1 MNKLWQDY
9 TINKDDTSID
19 IKCNISIYEDIDTLS
34 FSYPFLVVLESSS
47 DELAMKLTDN
57 DRYVYVGYRVFDG
70 VFSLYIYLSKE
81 EDVNAF
87 DGHTYRLEEDHGW
100 QMYYK
105 YLYPTMEQ
113 WQSIENSL
121 LCDKVENYNEE
132 ILKHKLTFQSEFKKA
147 SLIEDLEE
155 EGFEI
160 EEEFVNSEGYNG
172 LYFSRK
178 DMVGLENLDKLTI
191 YLKQFLKIY
200 DALYEGWKVR

>member
-9 TINKDDTSID
+9 TINKDDKSID

-34 FSYPFLVVLESSS
+34 FSYPFLLVLESSS
-47 DELAMKLTDN
+47 DELAMKLIDN

-81 EDVNAF
+81 EDVNVF

-121 LCDKVENYNEE
+121 LCDKLEE
-132 ILKHKLTFQSEFKKA
+132 YKEEVLKHKLTFQSEFKKA

-160 EEEFVNSEGYNG
+160 EEEFVNSEGYNR

-178 DMVGLENLDKLTI
+178 DLIGLENMDKLTI
-191 YLKQFLKIY
+191 YLKKFLKIY

>member
-1 MNKLWQDY
+1 MNKLWQEY
-9 TINKDDTSID
+9 TINKDDKSVD

-47 DELAMKLTDN
+47 DELAMKLIDN

-87 DGHTYRLEEDHGW
+87 DGYTYRLEEDHGW

-113 WQSIENSL
+113 WQGIENSL
-121 LCDKVENYNEE
+121 LCDKADNYNEE